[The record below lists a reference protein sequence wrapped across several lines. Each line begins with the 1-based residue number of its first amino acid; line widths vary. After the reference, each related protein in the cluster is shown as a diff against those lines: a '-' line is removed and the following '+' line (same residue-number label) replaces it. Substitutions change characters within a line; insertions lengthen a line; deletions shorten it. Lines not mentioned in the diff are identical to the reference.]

1 MTTAL
6 VVGIAKEYYDIGRK
20 GHSASVK
27 DIVANVAG
35 ILLGGYVLSW

>member
-1 MTTAL
+1 MATGL
-6 VVGIAKEYYDIGRK
+6 LIGFAKEYYDIGRQ

-27 DIVANVAG
+27 DIVADVVG